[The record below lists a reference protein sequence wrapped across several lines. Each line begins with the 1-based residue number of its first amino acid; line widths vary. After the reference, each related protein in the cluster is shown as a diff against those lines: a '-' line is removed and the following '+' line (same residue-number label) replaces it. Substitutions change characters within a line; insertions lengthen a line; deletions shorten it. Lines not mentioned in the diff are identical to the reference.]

1 MKKINDLLNNQDK
14 LDKIKVQNLN
24 IVQNF
29 TIEKNVEETLK
40 VINENIY

>member
-29 TIEKNVEETLK
+29 TIENNVEETLK